1 MGVLSV
7 LKSVKSKTLIWT
19 SFLLTSLIFL
29 GTTETTASPD
39 SVDSDHSA
47 SSNHR
52 IDIEQLPFCDDSY
65 VDKSQ
70 GTRRR

>member
-7 LKSVKSKTLIWT
+7 LNSVKRKTLIWT
-19 SFLLTSLIFL
+19 SFLLTSLLFFGPVE
-29 GTTETTASPD
+29 GTSSSPD
-39 SVDSDHSA
+39 S
-47 SSNHR
+47 
-52 IDIEQLPFCDDSY
+52 IDADQTAHTINNIEQLPFCDDSY